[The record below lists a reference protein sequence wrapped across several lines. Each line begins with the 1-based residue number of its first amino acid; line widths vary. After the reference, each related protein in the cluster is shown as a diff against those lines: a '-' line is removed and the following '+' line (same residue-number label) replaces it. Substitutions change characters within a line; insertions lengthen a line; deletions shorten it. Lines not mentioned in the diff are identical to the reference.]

1 MITFTLLTILAFLLN
16 LLSNV
21 SYCYA
26 KENPC
31 LTVSLLNSGYHRE
44 LLYQLDFGGRF
55 KKSTQCDIVIVQT
68 LHQGVYVRGDQLA
81 EIKRHHLKNSY
92 IPVHV
97 DIEAPAEISSSFTL
111 YLYTKSYDKAVIRL
125 PIHFRYHYPSSLTS
139 FANVPMYEPS
149 IYTSCPGR
157 NYEGEASQ
165 SYYFPCSNATQVIDY
180 DQEELSGVS
189 VCTWF
194 DLKCKVFSRG
204 VATVSVPLGNL
215 NMNIVV
221 VVITTATVW
230 SACGYI
236 IFAIARKTKN

>member
-1 MITFTLLTILAFLLN
+1 MAISPCATIE
-16 LLSNV
+16 
-21 SYCYA
+21 
-26 KENPC
+26 KTHDHPP
-31 LTVSLLNSGYHRE
+31 TE

-81 EIKRHHLKNSY
+81 EIKRHHL
-92 IPVHV
+92 
-97 DIEAPAEISSSFTL
+97 APAEISSSFTL

-157 NYEGEASQ
+157 NYEREASQ

-180 DQEELSGVS
+180 DQEELSGVGGVP